1 MDKTVKGGSEGAQ
14 LQPTEFNNS
23 IQQSRRRIKFQYNG
37 GKQKCQFTKRRKQRN
52 EMIQESQRL
61 EFLMNSVCS

>member
-1 MDKTVKGGSEGAQ
+1 MDKTVNGGSEGAQ

-23 IQQSRRRIKFQYNG
+23 IQQSRKRIKFQYNG